1 MAKHSMLFFCF
12 SGLQNVVKNGKTS
25 TDILCPKALN
35 VYPKPLDV
43 RSELVNAHPKALN
56 RDFATMFARL
66 LTDVC
71 IFILGM
77 LRKKFAGMGIKR

>member
-56 RDFATMFARL
+56 RDFAANISNCQGAVNHNSST
-66 LTDVC
+66 
-71 IFILGM
+71 
-77 LRKKFAGMGIKR
+77 K